1 MLGFLCNFQFGSWQK
16 RFLFVVS
23 IACTYCC
30 ILFTP
35 WTISQLASLT
45 NFSSPS
51 LADFFPPFSTT
62 AEPHLRLYKTYIA
75 ESYCRR
81 HVAVGDPGEGPGG
94 PPPPPSLLDQTEA
107 WRAKKFFRPPPLL
120 MLGSGRQDSPP
131 PPLSEGLDP
140 LLLSVF
146 YNIRFLSTFMI

>member
-35 WTISQLASLT
+35 WTISPLASLT

-81 HVAVGDPGEGPGG
+81 HVAVGDPGEGPLG
-94 PPPPPSLLDQTEA
+94 PPPPLT
-107 WRAKKFFRPPPLL
+107 FRPNWGLKGQKIFQTTPTPYVRVWMTGL
-120 MLGSGRQDSPP
+120 P

-140 LLLSVF
+140 LLLTVF